1 MSDDDSDLTT
11 PLISEKTEFKA
22 ADCDYKCLQIIVRKN
37 DSAALNHV
45 LNDPAINKPTPIEY
59 VGLLRIAMY
68 KEAIE
73 CMDIL
78 LKVDGIDV
86 NFTDSHYKFPILWL
100 AASLGKANAVKE
112 LLKSTTINIHKGP
125 PLGTLTEVDD
135 KKVVVDVGGLS
146 PLDVATIELN
156 TLRNKPKPI
165 IIFTSERAIQEEIQ
179 KEEKIKNYLTI
190 ISYLFAAGAN
200 YSSSDPSTEMKRKVV
215 PRGGKSRRGRKK
227 RQSKKAKKCRSR
239 KYKK

>member
-22 ADCDYKCLQIIVRKN
+22 ADCDYKCLQIIIRENNYVT
-37 DSAALNHV
+37 LNHL
-45 LNDPAINKPTPIEY
+45 LNDPDINKPTHIDY
-59 VGLLRIAMY
+59 VGLLRTAMY
-68 KEAIE
+68 AEAIE

-125 PLGTLTEVDD
+125 PLSTLTEVDNRS
-135 KKVVVDVGGLS
+135 VTVGIGGQS
-146 PLDVATIELN
+146 PLDVATIEWN

-200 YSSSDPSTEMKRKVV
+200 YSSSDPSTEMKRNVKG
-215 PRGGKSRRGRKK
+215 GGKSRRGRKK